1 MATQGYDPNKAQAYN
16 QWLQNNPGQPVG
28 ETLAQQ
34 FARIRAEKAAAG
46 IPQGSEGSAQYAA
59 LKATQRQER
68 ESQAMAAAGITDAEA
83 GNYAIG
89 TNGQMGA
96 LVIGN
101 DRFETP
107 SPDFENDT
115 IKQVPYPQK
124 ASAPVSS
131 KTPINYTT
139 TSTETVSGGGSTTIY
154 AGTRSQTPKSEAFAA
169 AALAKDE
176 EIAQLNRDNPS
187 NFIRKRQGLP
197 LLSPEEE
204 AARAAKINELKD
216 QRTQLRQSQQDSE
229 STTPG
234 STVTV
239 PNTTTT
245 TQTTTTGTTAV
256 NTPVETL
263 DGNDP
268 ALNQQTEIQLG
279 TTPNPIRVT
288 ATSPLPADGDEALA
302 AAQAAQDAADLRIAA
317 ASSTPVDIQTDGL
330 LEQQQAILQAQE
342 AADLQI
348 AAESATPVDSVTEG
362 LLLEQEQLRQFQA
375 EEALNARLDRAAE
388 LDLANSG
395 DPALTAAQNAQ
406 DAADLQTAALTY
418 SPEPVSTLTALDPNE
433 FSAPDQPGTNTDA
446 SVTRGLTNNA
456 QGQSTNQT
464 RVNQPAAADWRVRI
478 SLAQNSTYLYNAP
491 SNQDGSG
498 GPGIL
503 APLATTN
510 GVIFPYTP
518 SIETSYSATY
528 GTTPLTH
535 SNYKGQFY
543 QNSSV
548 GDVTIRGTF
557 TAQDTREA
565 SYLLAVIHFF
575 RSVTKMFYGQDSE
588 AGTPPPLVYLSGL
601 GQYQFNNHPCV
612 VTNFSYNLPNEVDY
626 IRANGFNNIGLNM
639 SNRRNQS
646 SGPSIGGSLGTVV
659 AIIGRLKNAGLKP
672 GATAE
677 VPNSSTVNQNVTNQN
692 SVNSTYVPTKM
703 EISVTLAPIQTRS
716 QVSQQFSLKN
726 FANGDLLKG
735 GFW

>member
-59 LKATQRQER
+59 LKAQQREER
-68 ESQAMAAAGITDAEA
+68 QQQAKEAAGITDAEA

-115 IKQVPYPQK
+115 IKQVAYPEK
-124 ASAPVSS
+124 ASSPVSS

-154 AGTRSQTPKSEAFAA
+154 AGTRSQTPRSEAFAA
-169 AALAKDE
+169 AAVAKDE
-176 EIAQLNRDNPS
+176 ELAQLNQDNPS
-187 NFIRKRQGLP
+187 NFVRKRQGLP
-197 LLSPEEE
+197 LLTPDEEI
-204 AARAAKINELKD
+204 ARAAKVKELKD

-245 TQTTTTGTTAV
+245 TQTVTSETTAV

-263 DGNDP
+263 DGADP

-279 TTPNPIRVT
+279 TTSNPIRAT

-302 AAQAAQDAADLRIAA
+302 AEQAEQEIIDLR
-317 ASSTPVDIQTDGL
+317 
-330 LEQQQAILQAQE
+330 
-342 AADLQI
+342 I

-375 EEALNARLDRAAE
+375 DEELSARLDRAADVPLTDEDAALQAQE
-388 LDLANSG
+388 LADLRIAAESASPVDT
-395 DPALTAAQNAQ
+395 DPDGLLAQQEAIRQAQ
-406 DAADLQTAALTY
+406 DAADLNTALTF
-418 SPEPVSTLTALDPNE
+418 EAAPVPLSALNESE
-433 FSAPDQPGTNTDA
+433 FSAPEPQNSDGVNA
-446 SVTRGLTNNA
+446 GAAVTRGLTNNA
-456 QGQSTNQT
+456 QNQSTLQT
-464 RVNQPAAADWRVRI
+464 RQNTPAAADWRVRLR
-478 SLAQNSTYLYNAP
+478 LAPNANYLYKVPAGN
-491 SNQDGSG
+491 G

-503 APLATTN
+503 APLAATD
-510 GVIFPYTP
+510 GVVFPYTP
-518 SIETSYSATY
+518 AIETSYQAKYASY
-528 GTTPLTH
+528 DLTH
-535 SNYKGQFY
+535 SNYRGYFY
-543 QNSSV
+543 QNSSIENI
-548 GDVTIRGTF
+548 TIKGTF

-565 SYLLAVIHFF
+565 AYLLAVIHFF
-575 RSVTKMFYGQDSE
+575 KSVTKMFYGQDAE
-588 AGTPPPLVYLSGL
+588 AGTPPPLVYLSGF
-601 GQYQFNNHPCV
+601 GKYQFNESPCV
-612 VTNFSYNLPNEVDY
+612 VTNFGYSLPTDVDY

-639 SNRRNQS
+639 ENRRNQS
-646 SGPSIGGSLGTVV
+646 SGPAIGGSLGTVV
-659 AIIGRLKNAGLKP
+659 AILDRLNNAGLSNGSLTNRP
-672 GATAE
+672 S
-677 VPNSSTVNQNVTNQN
+677 PSQVNQNVTNQT
-692 SVNSTYVPTKM
+692 SINSTYVPTKM
-703 EISVTLAPIQTRS
+703 EISITLLPMQTRN
-716 QVSQQFSLKN
+716 QVSKQFSLKS
-726 FANGDLLKG
+726 FANGSLLAGG